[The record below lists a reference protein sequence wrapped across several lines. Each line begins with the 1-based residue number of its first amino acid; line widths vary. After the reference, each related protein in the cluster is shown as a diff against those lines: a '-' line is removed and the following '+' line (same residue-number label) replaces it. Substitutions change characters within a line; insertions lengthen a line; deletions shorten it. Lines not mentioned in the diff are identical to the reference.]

1 MSQPIEPFDRW
12 HKKYPK
18 PERGDVPCRCG
29 APRQPLYPSA
39 DHGRGHR
46 WQARY
51 TDCSGK
57 EKRPAFATWQEA
69 RDCLDKVL
77 TEAERKTS
85 RVSNPGSLQVAY
97 FATEMMNRRRK
108 RKKNANT
115 CDTYESHLRNH
126 ILPFAGHRTADS
138 LRRPDSMAFVDY
150 LLDKQGIDSA
160 CTVVQIFKTWRI
172 LVHYMLDEDIPL
184 PPNIV
189 ARIELP
195 DVIPRIKVALSPGQ
209 VAAVAGAMRKVAP
222 RYEVLIWLGACAG
235 LRQGEA
241 FGLKRSQV
249 AWQHD
254 LLHIEEQRQRGRAVR
269 LKTKAS
275 YATLPVDRFL
285 IERLVHHMS
294 RFSEPEPV
302 SPGAERRRRAR
313 GYVEPPDEGLI
324 VTNRYGRPVLISDFH
339 QKWRKAVKQAGLPDR
354 TRFHDLKHFYTSTL
368 GGSGRHDPKTVQA
381 LSRHAKFSE
390 TWDTYA
396 HPPLAVEEV
405 TVTVFGTVFSHIDT
419 PAGAL
424 RNGATL
430 AARASDTSFPKPFRR
445 GQLRA

>member
-1 MSQPIEPFDRW
+1 
-12 HKKYPK
+12 
-18 PERGDVPCRCG
+18 
-29 APRQPLYPSA
+29 
-39 DHGRGHR
+39 
-46 WQARY
+46 
-51 TDCSGK
+51 
-57 EKRPAFATWQEA
+57 
-69 RDCLDKVL
+69 
-77 TEAERKTS
+77 
-85 RVSNPGSLQVAY
+85 
-97 FATEMMNRRRK
+97 
-108 RKKNANT
+108 
-115 CDTYESHLRNH
+115 
-126 ILPFAGHRTADS
+126 
-138 LRRPDSMAFVDY
+138 MAFVDY

-160 CTVVQIFKTWRI
+160 CTIVQIFKTWRV

-195 DVIPRIKVALSPGQ
+195 DIAPRVKVALSPGQ
-209 VAAVAGAMRKVAP
+209 VAAVAAAMRTVAP

-249 AWQHD
+249 AWKHD
-254 LLHIEEQRQRGRAVR
+254 LLHIEEQRQRGKAVR

-285 IERLVHHMS
+285 IERLLHHVS

-324 VTNRYGRPVLISDFH
+324 VTNRYGRAVLISDFH
-339 QKWRKAVKQAGLPDR
+339 QKWRRAVKQAGLPDR
-354 TRFHDLKHFYTSTL
+354 TRFHDLKHFYTTTL
-368 GGSGRHDPKTVQA
+368 GCSGKHDPKTVQA

-405 TVTVFGTVFSHIDT
+405 MVTVFGTAFSHIDAPT
-419 PAGAL
+419 TSL
-424 RNGATL
+424 RNGSTFVAC
-430 AARASDTSFPKPFRR
+430 AASAS
-445 GQLRA
+445 